1 MTTDP
6 DTNPLEPD
14 QPEPDAPPQ
23 DPDSPT
29 PGDTPPPDAQTEE
42 PTA

>member
-6 DTNPLEPD
+6 DTNPTEPD
-14 QPEPDAPPQ
+14 QPTPDAPPQ

-29 PGDTPPPDAQTEE
+29 PTDNPPPDVQTEE